1 MIIASYLLAGIFAGL
16 TAGLFGVGGGLVVV
30 PILVFAF
37 ELQGFTPDVLTHM
50 AIGTSLA
57 TIVFTATSSAISHN
71 KKGAV
76 LWPVFKPMSLGI
88 VLGAVLGVLTVVQL
102 EGVLLKKLFGIFAVG
117 VSIKMLFKTAVS
129 GRALLSSSPIFALVG
144 VGVAWVS
151 SIFGIGG
158 GTLTVPFLSRYK
170 IEMKQVVGTSAAC
183 GLPIAL
189 SASLSNM
196 LIGHG
201 IDGRPEWSIGF
212 VYLPALLGICLTSV
226 YFAKIGAHFAHR
238 LPSKLLKQ
246 LFSVF
251 LMAVGIR
258 FLIT

>member
-1 MIIASYLLAGIFAGL
+1 MIIVSYLLAGIFAGL

-30 PILVFAF
+30 PILVFAY
-37 ELQGFTPDVLTHM
+37 ELQGFSPDILTHM

-88 VLGAVLGVLTVVQL
+88 VLGAIFGVLTVVQL
-102 EGVLLKKLFGIFAVG
+102 EGEVLKKLFGLFALG
-117 VSIKMLFKTAVS
+117 VAIKMLLKNAAS
-129 GRALLSSSPIFALVG
+129 GRASLSSSSVFAFVG

-189 SASLSNM
+189 AASVSNM
-196 LIGHG
+196 LIGAG
-201 IDGRPEWSIGF
+201 VEGRPEWSVGF
-212 VYLPALLGICLTSV
+212 IYMPALLGICVTSV

-238 LPSKLLKQ
+238 LPAKLLKQ
-246 LFSVF
+246 LFSLF

-258 FLIT
+258 FLIA